1 MKTKT
6 IYQLAAKYGYYTFDS
21 IPEHIKNDDFFKSS
35 KEWNDP
41 KFYEKP
47 IPEGLM
53 SLKNVQCGAF
63 VKIKEE
69 FNRDGAH
76 SLYFVDYPNRIL
88 VFSDKTE
95 IPLMLRENKGKYY
108 LFPIYEE
115 LHKIQLNTNYE
126 QRKEFLQEV
135 KEPNHIGVFTAK
147 KVEAWVDYCI
157 NYIDACKKASAFVES
172 KRAENLAYI
181 EHVINSVECKDV
193 RRYHDYT
200 IIETNYFTIEFE
212 LQDNG
217 SYLRKKVVFK
227 GGIETIINNK
237 L

>member
-1 MKTKT
+1 MKTLE
-6 IYQLAAKYGYYTFDS
+6 LAAKYGYYTLDS
-21 IPEHIKNDDFFKSS
+21 IPEHIKNDDYFRSN

-41 KFYEKP
+41 KFYEKR

-53 SLKNVQCGAF
+53 SLKNVQCGVF

-69 FNRDGAH
+69 FNNDGTH

-95 IPLMLRENKGKYY
+95 IPLMLCENKGKYY
-108 LFPIYEE
+108 LFPICEE
-115 LHKIQLNTNYE
+115 INKIQRNTNYE

-135 KEPNHIGVFTAK
+135 KEPNRIGVFTEK

-157 NYIDACKKASAFVES
+157 NYLDACKKASAFVEG
-172 KRAENLAYI
+172 KKAENLAYI
-181 EHVINSVECKDV
+181 EHVISSVEC
-193 RRYHDYT
+193 RGIQRYHDYT
-200 IIETNYFTIEFE
+200 VIETNYFTIEFE

-217 SYLRKKVVFK
+217 FYLRKKVTFK
-227 GGIETIINNK
+227 GGIETIIDKK

>member
-1 MKTKT
+1 MKTTNLEKAANFGY
-6 IYQLAAKYGYYTFDS
+6 YQLS
-21 IPEHIKNDDFFKSS
+21 NLPEHIKNDPYFKSN

-135 KEPNHIGVFTAK
+135 KEPNHIGVFTEK

-157 NYIDACKKASAFVES
+157 NYIDACKKASAFVER
-172 KRAENLAYI
+172 KKAENLAYI
-181 EHVINSVECKDV
+181 EHVISSVEC
-193 RRYHDYT
+193 RGIQRYHDYT
-200 IIETNYFTIEFE
+200 IIETNYFTIEFD

-227 GGIETIINNK
+227 GDIKTIIDNK

>member
-1 MKTKT
+1 MKTTNLEKAANFGY
-6 IYQLAAKYGYYTFDS
+6 YQLS
-21 IPEHIKNDDFFKSS
+21 NLPEHVKNDPYFKSN
-35 KEWNDP
+35 KGWNSP
-41 KFYEKP
+41 EFYEQP
-47 IPEGLM
+47 IPDGLM

-69 FNRDGAH
+69 LNRDGAH

-95 IPLMLRENKGKYY
+95 IPLMLRENNGKYY

-157 NYIDACKKASAFVES
+157 NYIDACKKASAFMES
-172 KRAENLAYI
+172 KKAENLAYI
-181 EHVINSVECKDV
+181 EHVISSVECKGV
-193 RRYHDYT
+193 QRYHDFT

-217 SYLRKKVVFK
+217 FYLRKKVVFK